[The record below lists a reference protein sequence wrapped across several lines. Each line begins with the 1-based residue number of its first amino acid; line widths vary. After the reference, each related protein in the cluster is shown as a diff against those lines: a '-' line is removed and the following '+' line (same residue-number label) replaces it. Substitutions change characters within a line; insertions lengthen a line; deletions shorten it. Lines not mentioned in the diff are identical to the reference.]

1 MKDIKRLEER
11 VKKLEKTIKD
21 FMDEFGPSVQ
31 RKRAQRDEK
40 WDEMIRVL
48 TIQEEIGMS
57 DLLTKEQR
65 LELER
70 LLVEIT
76 EEAISVRM
84 DYEENGSEL
93 DSGSLVAIHQNS
105 PLLDDEKEKLSDIA
119 YNVVKK
125 EKK

>member
-1 MKDIKRLEER
+1 
-11 VKKLEKTIKD
+11 
-21 FMDEFGPSVQ
+21 
-31 RKRAQRDEK
+31 
-40 WDEMIRVL
+40 
-48 TIQEEIGMS
+48 MS

-65 LELER
+65 LDLER

-93 DSGSLVAIHQNS
+93 VCGSLVAIHQNS

>member
-1 MKDIKRLEER
+1 
-11 VKKLEKTIKD
+11 
-21 FMDEFGPSVQ
+21 
-31 RKRAQRDEK
+31 
-40 WDEMIRVL
+40 
-48 TIQEEIGMS
+48 MS
-57 DLLTKEQR
+57 ELLTKEQKQ
-65 LELER
+65 ELEK

>member
-1 MKDIKRLEER
+1 
-11 VKKLEKTIKD
+11 
-21 FMDEFGPSVQ
+21 
-31 RKRAQRDEK
+31 
-40 WDEMIRVL
+40 
-48 TIQEEIGMS
+48 MS

-70 LLVEIT
+70 LLVELT

-84 DYEENGSEL
+84 DYEENSSEL
-93 DSGSLVAIHQNS
+93 DSGRLVAIHQNS

>member
-1 MKDIKRLEER
+1 
-11 VKKLEKTIKD
+11 
-21 FMDEFGPSVQ
+21 
-31 RKRAQRDEK
+31 
-40 WDEMIRVL
+40 
-48 TIQEEIGMS
+48 MS

-125 EKK
+125 

>member
-1 MKDIKRLEER
+1 
-11 VKKLEKTIKD
+11 
-21 FMDEFGPSVQ
+21 
-31 RKRAQRDEK
+31 
-40 WDEMIRVL
+40 
-48 TIQEEIGMS
+48 MS

-76 EEAISVRM
+76 EEAISGRM
-84 DYEENGSEL
+84 DYEENSSEL
-93 DSGSLVAIHQNS
+93 DSGSLVTIHQNS

>member
-1 MKDIKRLEER
+1 
-11 VKKLEKTIKD
+11 
-21 FMDEFGPSVQ
+21 
-31 RKRAQRDEK
+31 
-40 WDEMIRVL
+40 
-48 TIQEEIGMS
+48 MS

-65 LELER
+65 LALER

>member
-1 MKDIKRLEER
+1 
-11 VKKLEKTIKD
+11 
-21 FMDEFGPSVQ
+21 
-31 RKRAQRDEK
+31 
-40 WDEMIRVL
+40 
-48 TIQEEIGMS
+48 MS
-57 DLLTKEQR
+57 ELLTKEQKQ
-65 LELER
+65 ELER

>member
-1 MKDIKRLEER
+1 
-11 VKKLEKTIKD
+11 
-21 FMDEFGPSVQ
+21 
-31 RKRAQRDEK
+31 
-40 WDEMIRVL
+40 
-48 TIQEEIGMS
+48 MS

-84 DYEENGSEL
+84 DYKENGSEL

>member
-1 MKDIKRLEER
+1 
-11 VKKLEKTIKD
+11 
-21 FMDEFGPSVQ
+21 
-31 RKRAQRDEK
+31 
-40 WDEMIRVL
+40 
-48 TIQEEIGMS
+48 MS

-93 DSGSLVAIHQNS
+93 DSGSLVAIHPNS

>member
-1 MKDIKRLEER
+1 
-11 VKKLEKTIKD
+11 
-21 FMDEFGPSVQ
+21 
-31 RKRAQRDEK
+31 
-40 WDEMIRVL
+40 
-48 TIQEEIGMS
+48 MS

>member
-1 MKDIKRLEER
+1 
-11 VKKLEKTIKD
+11 
-21 FMDEFGPSVQ
+21 
-31 RKRAQRDEK
+31 
-40 WDEMIRVL
+40 
-48 TIQEEIGMS
+48 MS

-93 DSGSLVAIHQNS
+93 DSGSLVAKHQNS

>member
-1 MKDIKRLEER
+1 
-11 VKKLEKTIKD
+11 
-21 FMDEFGPSVQ
+21 
-31 RKRAQRDEK
+31 
-40 WDEMIRVL
+40 
-48 TIQEEIGMS
+48 MS

-84 DYEENGSEL
+84 DYEENSSEL

>member
-1 MKDIKRLEER
+1 
-11 VKKLEKTIKD
+11 
-21 FMDEFGPSVQ
+21 
-31 RKRAQRDEK
+31 
-40 WDEMIRVL
+40 
-48 TIQEEIGMS
+48 MS

-76 EEAISVRM
+76 EEAVSVRM

>member
-1 MKDIKRLEER
+1 MER
-11 VKKLEKTIKD
+11 I
-21 FMDEFGPSVQ
+21 S
-31 RKRAQRDEK
+31 
-40 WDEMIRVL
+40 
-48 TIQEEIGMS
+48 
-57 DLLTKEQR
+57 
-65 LELER
+65 ELED
-70 LLVEIT
+70 LMAEIT

>member
-1 MKDIKRLEER
+1 
-11 VKKLEKTIKD
+11 
-21 FMDEFGPSVQ
+21 
-31 RKRAQRDEK
+31 
-40 WDEMIRVL
+40 
-48 TIQEEIGMS
+48 MS

-84 DYEENGSEL
+84 DYGENGSEL